1 MVYGTSLA
9 VALTIRTVALEP
21 RYIPSLSMFPTFEVG
36 DQLAVDKLSA
46 KLSRPY
52 QRKDVVVFYPP
63 PAFLEFSTRGTN
75 EALIKRVI
83 AVDGD
88 TVQIKD
94 GSLLV
99 NGEEQFEQY
108 TFEEPEYSWGPQTI
122 PEGMVMV
129 LGDNRNHSLDSHIWG
144 FLPRQNVIGR
154 AIFKYWPPWRA
165 GLVES

>member
-1 MVYGTSLA
+1 MQHRNKPADGEGNTLTLTWKMCFALRAAGLREWWKKEAKSDLMVYGTSLA

-75 EALIKRVI
+75 EVRIKQSTCCDDFALVRPAKRSIYI
-83 AVDGD
+83 AGISVGY
-88 TVQIKD
+88 V
-94 GSLLV
+94 S
-99 NGEEQFEQY
+99 
-108 TFEEPEYSWGPQTI
+108 
-122 PEGMVMV
+122 
-129 LGDNRNHSLDSHIWG
+129 
-144 FLPRQNVIGR
+144 
-154 AIFKYWPPWRA
+154 PPIDASR
-165 GLVES
+165 LFP